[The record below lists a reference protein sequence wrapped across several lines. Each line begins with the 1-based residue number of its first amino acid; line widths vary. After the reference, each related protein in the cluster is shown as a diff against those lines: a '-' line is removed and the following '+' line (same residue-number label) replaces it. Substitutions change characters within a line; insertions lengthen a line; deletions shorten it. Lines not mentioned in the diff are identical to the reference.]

1 MTKKKVLCIVSNLRT
16 NNGVAS
22 CMMNYLPFTAGEE
35 FQIDFLCLD
44 DTESDYITYLKENG
58 ISYFVLPHGSDKKDS
73 VNKKYVADVI
83 AQGKYDAVHVNIV
96 YYWAFYALRCAKKS
110 NIKCRIL
117 HAHNPRPMNSISNKR
132 RTFLFTGLC
141 NLYSTD
147 YLACTEAAGKSVFG
161 SRNFTVIHNA
171 IDAQKYLFDFQ
182 AREKYRKQY
191 NLEGK
196 FVLGTSCRHTEQKNP
211 FFLVDIFEALH
222 KNKPETVLLW
232 VGLGPLKE
240 KLEQYVTD
248 KGLAD
253 SVLFL
258 GARTDMN
265 LLYSAMDAFALPSL
279 FEGLGMVYIEA
290 QFNGLYCFASDR
302 VYEDTNV
309 TGNISYLPIDKGVSL
324 WVDAIL
330 ECPYPQRDLSYVT
343 QIKKSGYDISS
354 GGQILKK
361 FYKNCLK

>member
-1 MTKKKVLCIVSNLRT
+1 MKKKVLCVVSNLRT

-22 CMMNYLPFTAGEE
+22 CMMNYLTFTAGEE

-58 ISYFVLPHGSDKKDS
+58 FSYFVLPHGSNKKDS
-73 VNKKYVADVI
+73 INKNYIADVI
-83 AQGKYDAVHVNIV
+83 AQGGYSIVHVNIV
-96 YYWAFYALRCAKKS
+96 YYWALFVLRCAKKC
-110 NIKCRIL
+110 NIQCRIL
-117 HAHNPRPMNSISNKR
+117 HAHNPRLINTLSNKR
-132 RTFLFTGLC
+132 RTFLFTELC

-147 YLACTEAAGKSVFG
+147 YLACTSAAGESIFG
-161 SRNFTVIHNA
+161 HRSFAVIHNA
-171 IDAQKYLFDFQ
+171 VDAQRYLFDSQ

-191 NLEGK
+191 NLEDK

-211 FFLVDIFEALH
+211 FFLVDVFEELH
-222 KNKPETVLLW
+222 KNKPESVLLW
-232 VGLGPLKE
+232 IGLGPLKE
-240 KLEQYVTD
+240 KLEQYVANKD
-248 KGLAD
+248 LSG

-258 GARTDMN
+258 GARSDMN
-265 LLYSAMDAFALPSL
+265 LLYSAMDVFALPSL

-302 VYEDTNV
+302 VYKDTNV
-309 TGNISYLPIDKGVSL
+309 TGNISYLPIDKGSSL
-324 WVDAIL
+324 WVDEIL
-330 ECPYPQRDLSYVT
+330 KCPYPQRDLSYIT

-354 GGQILKK
+354 EGQVLKA

>member
-1 MTKKKVLCIVSNLRT
+1 M
-16 NNGVAS
+16 
-22 CMMNYLPFTAGEE
+22 
-35 FQIDFLCLD
+35 
-44 DTESDYITYLKENG
+44 
-58 ISYFVLPHGSDKKDS
+58 KDS
-73 VNKKYVADVI
+73 VNKKYVTDVI
-83 AQGKYDAVHVNIV
+83 AQGKYDIVHVNIV
-96 YYWAFYALRCAKKS
+96 YYWALYILRCAKKS
-110 NIKCRIL
+110 NIKCRVL
-117 HAHNPRPMNSISNKR
+117 HAHNPKLTNSISNKR
-132 RTFLFTGLC
+132 RTLLFTELC
-141 NLYSTD
+141 NLYATD
-147 YLACTEAAGKSVFG
+147 FLACTNEAGKSVFG

-182 AREKYRKQY
+182 SREKYRRQY

-211 FFLVDIFEALH
+211 FFLVDVFEALH

-240 KLEQYVTD
+240 KLEQYVAD
-248 KGLAD
+248 KGLSD

-302 VYEDTNV
+302 VYKDTNV
-309 TGNISYLPIDKGVSL
+309 TGNISYLPIDKGVSI

-330 ECPYPQRDLSYVT
+330 KCLYPQRDLSYVT
-343 QIKKSGYDISS
+343 QIKKSGYDVSS
-354 GGQILKK
+354 EGQVLKT